1 MDRYE
6 ADEDFGNEIQD
17 LARIIQD
24 ASKPSFHKDNGTIMN
39 LFTML
44 TRKEEDHDVDHYER
58 GEKFI
63 AVKVETPPQ
72 VEINQQFV
80 VKKNQQ
86 SHWDLTYEP
95 QTLIN
100 KNKNRIIKKQDD
112 NENVQTCHLD
122 IWEDAL
128 SMRLLTGGALV
139 HDEHAEADI
148 ERTKKIMMH
157 YYQQEDT
164 LYFQNLMVPKLKD
177 RSQIIKKMH
186 NKIGHFGEGR
196 TLSQIKQQFFQHD
209 RTNFI
214 KKIVNKLNKLV
225 T

>member
-1 MDRYE
+1 VDGLSINPMDRYE

-95 QTLIN
+95 
-100 KNKNRIIKKQDD
+100 
-112 NENVQTCHLD
+112 
-122 IWEDAL
+122 
-128 SMRLLTGGALV
+128 
-139 HDEHAEADI
+139 
-148 ERTKKIMMH
+148 
-157 YYQQEDT
+157 
-164 LYFQNLMVPKLKD
+164 
-177 RSQIIKKMH
+177 
-186 NKIGHFGEGR
+186 
-196 TLSQIKQQFFQHD
+196 
-209 RTNFI
+209 
-214 KKIVNKLNKLV
+214 
-225 T
+225 